1 MGLTLQAKKEI
12 AMLDAGR
19 WLEEHNRNI
28 SVEKRVVRVQEL
40 SPALDTTSPP
50 GQTRPTFSTTF
61 KGNLALVVI
70 AIDTAHHTT
79 NRHRT
84 RRGFRAS
91 KWGFQRGQVRGCA
104 SFGRRVDTMLETCV

>member
-61 KGNLALVVI
+61 KGN
-70 AIDTAHHTT
+70 
-79 NRHRT
+79 
-84 RRGFRAS
+84 
-91 KWGFQRGQVRGCA
+91 
-104 SFGRRVDTMLETCV
+104 